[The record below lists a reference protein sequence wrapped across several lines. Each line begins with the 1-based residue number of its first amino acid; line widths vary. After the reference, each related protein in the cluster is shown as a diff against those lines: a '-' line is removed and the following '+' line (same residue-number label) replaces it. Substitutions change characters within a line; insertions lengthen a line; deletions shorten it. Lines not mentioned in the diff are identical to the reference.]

1 MLCSYYDVL
10 KLIANN
16 GISYRQLSEID
27 MTVSSEEM
35 SYRVNFTHKEHV
47 SRLSLRIYSCS
58 GLKNIFWWLV
68 VSY

>member
-1 MLCSYYDVL
+1 MLYSYYDVL

-47 SRLSLRIYSCS
+47 SRLRIYSCS